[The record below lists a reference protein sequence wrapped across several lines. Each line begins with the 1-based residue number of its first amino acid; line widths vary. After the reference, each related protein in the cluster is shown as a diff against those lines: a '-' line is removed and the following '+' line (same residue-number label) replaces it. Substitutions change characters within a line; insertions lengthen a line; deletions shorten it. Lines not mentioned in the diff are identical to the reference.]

1 MTQRPQPRRRRFLAR
16 VHGEEILA
24 ATLFAL
30 CLLIVSA
37 QHLLAHEYKVGGL
50 LIDHPWTRATP
61 LGSDMG
67 AGFLAIHNSGDTA
80 DRLLSAA
87 APFTRRVELQEMTM
101 KDGLMRMMPI
111 KGGLEIPAGGT
122 LVLEPSGH
130 HLVFIDLKEQLKE
143 GEMLDATLTFE
154 KAGKVKIQYKVEA
167 IGATAI
173 DKMHHP
179 LGQ

>member
-1 MTQRPQPRRRRFLAR
+1 MTQRPHPRRSRLIGRFY
-16 VHGEEILA
+16 GEEILA

-30 CLLIVSA
+30 CLLLVSA
-37 QHLLAHEYKVGGL
+37 QQLLAHEYKVGDL
-50 LIDHPWTRATP
+50 LIDHPWARATP

-67 AGFLAIHNSGDTA
+67 AGYVAIHNSGATP
-80 DRLLSAA
+80 DRLVSAF
-87 APFTRRVELQEMTM
+87 APFARRVELQEMTM

-122 LVLEPSGH
+122 LVLEPSSH
-130 HLVFIDLKEQLKE
+130 HLVFVDLKEQLKE
-143 GEMLDATLTFE
+143 GEMMDATLTFE
-154 KAGKVKIQYKVEA
+154 KAGKVKIQYKIEA